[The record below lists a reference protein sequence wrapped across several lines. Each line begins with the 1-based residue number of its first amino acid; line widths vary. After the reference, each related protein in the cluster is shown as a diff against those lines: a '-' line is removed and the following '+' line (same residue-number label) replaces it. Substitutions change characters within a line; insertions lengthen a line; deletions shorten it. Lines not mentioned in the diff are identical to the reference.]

1 MSLKAKKNML
11 YIASVIVQILPL
23 LIAFAINWDEY
34 VIEKGENSKISM
46 GISLTV
52 GGILCASMIVLSV
65 IQQMPKGN
73 GVFFTVIVFIIICL
87 LEPLIKDLKLL
98 WGMFLLGKVINS
110 IFLVGAIKNVKE
122 AIFIEKNARETKRQV
137 KEAIKETSG
146 EK

>member
-122 AIFIEKNARETKRQV
+122 AIFIEKSARETKRQV
-137 KEAIKETSG
+137 KEAIKENSG